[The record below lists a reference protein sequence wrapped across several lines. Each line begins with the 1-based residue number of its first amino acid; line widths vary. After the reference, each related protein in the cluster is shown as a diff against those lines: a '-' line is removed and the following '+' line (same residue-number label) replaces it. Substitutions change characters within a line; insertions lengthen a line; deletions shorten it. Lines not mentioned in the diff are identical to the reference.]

1 MLGWSGLKE
10 ILLIRPRSIW
20 SFVLTVSALAILL
33 TLRVMGQTTTQPAV
47 TAPASPHTEEAP
59 KSQREK
65 AEQEL
70 KQQEHQR
77 ILGVI
82 PNFNTTNLQNAAPL
96 TPGEKFRLAFRSAID
111 PVEFLVAGLD
121 AGYSQSVGDFPGYG
135 QGAQGYGKRF
145 GAAYADQFSGLFW
158 GNAVFP
164 TLLHE
169 DPRYFRKGSGSI
181 KQRLLY
187 SLSTAVWTKHDNGTT
202 GFNYANALGN
212 ITAGGLANIYY
223 PSTDRGVG
231 LTFQRAFTVTA
242 EGMIGAVFIEFWP
255 DISGRLSHRH
265 RNKAPNQPAPGCP
278 E

>member
-1 MLGWSGLKE
+1 M
-10 ILLIRPRSIW
+10 IRPRSIW
-20 SFVLTVSALAILL
+20 SSFLPVPALAILL
-33 TLRVMGQTTTQPAV
+33 TSHVLGQTTTEPAQNAPSAAQPDK
-47 TAPASPHTEEAP
+47 TPEE
-59 KSQREK
+59 QHEE

-77 ILGVI
+77 ILDLI
-82 PNFNTTNLQNAAPL
+82 PNFNTTNDQNAVPL

-111 PVEFLVAGLD
+111 PAEFLVAALD
-121 AGYSQSVGDFPGYG
+121 AGYSQAVDDFPGYG

-145 GAAYADQFSGLFW
+145 GAAYTDQFSGLFW

-181 KQRLLY
+181 KRRLLY
-187 SLSTAVWTKHDNGTT
+187 AISTTVWTKHDNGTM
-202 GFNYANALGN
+202 GFNYANVLGN
-212 ITAGGLANIYY
+212 IAAGGLANLYY

-242 EGMIGAVFIEFWP
+242 ESMIGAVFVEFWP
-255 DISGRLSHRH
+255 DVSNRFSHRH
-265 RNKAPNQPAPGCP
+265 RRKLPSEPAPGGP
-278 E
+278 K